1 MKNLART
8 TYFFLPKESRRKKA
22 AYSYRSE
29 VFYHED
35 TNGAKA
41 FKWFFKL
48 SVLASLWLGFKKNSV
63 RSASSGVKLA

>member
-22 AYSYRSE
+22 AYSHRSE

-48 SVLASLWLGFKKNSV
+48 SVLASL
-63 RSASSGVKLA
+63 